1 MDDAEV
7 AVAAA
12 EAGAA
17 VIRERFGGQLERY
30 AKVGTDFATEADL
43 ESERAIMAVIQGAR
57 PDDAVVGEEYGASGE
72 ADRTWLVDP
81 LCGTLNFAAQNPLFS
96 VNVALRSPSGDV
108 AAVAQPLTHEI
119 FWTDGTTVFIRRNGA
134 DRRAVPSAVSRLVD
148 IDVDGTGP
156 FLGAQL
162 LTDEKLRAAF
172 ALRVFSTTLAL
183 AWVAVGRQ
191 AAYIADNVSPTSVHF
206 TAGTILCQAAALP
219 VTNFHGDPLHT
230 TPGLLASASPETHT
244 QLLSFLAPHL
254 PESKAG
260 SFE

>member
-17 VIRERFGGQLERY
+17 VIRDRFGGQLERY

-43 ESERAIMAVIQGAR
+43 ESERAIMRVIQGAR

-96 VNVALRSPSGDV
+96 VNVALRSPSGDI

-119 FWTDGTTVFIRRNGA
+119 FWTDGTTVFIRHNGA
-134 DRRAVPSAVSRLVD
+134 DRPAVPSTASRLVD
-148 IDVDGTGP
+148 IDIDGTGP

-162 LTDEKLRAAF
+162 LTDEKLRTAF

-183 AWVAVGRQ
+183 AWVAVGRH

-206 TAGTILCQAAALP
+206 TAGTILCQAAGLP
-219 VTNFHGDPLHT
+219 ITNFHGDPLHT
-230 TPGLLASASPETHT
+230 TPGLLAAASPEAHT
-244 QLLSFLAPHL
+244 QLLGFLAPHL
-254 PESKAG
+254 SESKAG
-260 SFE
+260 

>member
-1 MDDAEV
+1 MDSRSDAEV

-12 EAGAA
+12 EVGAA

-72 ADRTWLVDP
+72 SDRTWLVDP

-96 VNVALRSPSGDV
+96 VNVALRSPGGDV
-108 AAVAQPLTHEI
+108 AAVAQPLTGEI
-119 FWTDGTTVFIRRNGA
+119 FWTDGTAVFIRHDGA
-134 DRRAVPSAVSRLVD
+134 DRPAVPSAASRLVD
-148 IDVDGTGP
+148 IDIDAPATGP

-172 ALRVFSTTLAL
+172 ALRVSSTTLAL

-206 TAGTILCQAAALP
+206 TAGTILCQAAQIP
-219 VTNFHGDPLHT
+219 VTDFRGNPVHT
-230 TPGLLASASPETHT
+230 TPGLLATASPDINTS
-244 QLLSFLAPHL
+244 LLDFLAPHL
-254 PESKAG
+254 T
-260 SFE
+260 